1 MARFWIKIDHGLRQK
16 TEVLAIARMLNIP
29 ADTVVGKLVR
39 FWEWVDLNTVDGVV
53 DHITSTDVDAV
64 VDLHEFGSSLL
75 SVGWIKKSG
84 ETGLMI
90 PKFDAHNGDTS
101 KKRALKTEAQ
111 ARWRKGLKPVDATQS
126 TSASTTDLQQ
136 HLPDTDTDMF
146 TTSNEVVVVSKL
158 PTCPQQE
165 ILKLYEEILPE
176 LPQPRMWDGARA
188 TNLTARWKA
197 VLKLLTK
204 PDNPATQ
211 ENALDYFRQLFLLVR
226 KSDFLMG
233 RKTEWTAS
241 LGWIVKAENFAK
253 IIDGNYDQ

>member
-1 MARFWIKIDHGLRQK
+1 MAGDWIKLQHVTPDKPEVFRMAIELGVTPEHVLGCLCRLWIWADQQTIDGHGVCVTGVTLNRITCHGGFSDALKNVGWLSGDELNFTLPNFERHNGETAK
-16 TEVLAIARMLNIP
+16 TRALATKRKEKQRHA
-29 ADTVVGKLVR
+29 
-39 FWEWVDLNTVDGVV
+39 NTVTGV
-53 DHITSTDVDAV
+53 TQKASP
-64 VDLHEFGSSLL
+64 E
-75 SVGWIKKSG
+75 
-84 ETGLMI
+84 
-90 PKFDAHNGDTS
+90 
-101 KKRALKTEAQ
+101 KRREEL
-111 ARWRKGLKPVDATQS
+111 
-126 TSASTTDLQQ
+126 
-136 HLPDTDTDMF
+136 F
-146 TTSNEVVVVSKL
+146 TTSNEVVVASKL

-204 PDNPATQ
+204 PDNPATH
-211 ENALDYFRQLFLLVR
+211 ENALDYFRQVFLLVR

-241 LGWIVKAENFAK
+241 LGWIVKAENFSK